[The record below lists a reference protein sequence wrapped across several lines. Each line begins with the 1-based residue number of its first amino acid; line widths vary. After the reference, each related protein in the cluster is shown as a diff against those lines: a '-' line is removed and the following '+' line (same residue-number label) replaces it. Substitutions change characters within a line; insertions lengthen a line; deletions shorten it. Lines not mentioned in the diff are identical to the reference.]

1 MADQWMI
8 RGKEFGNCNC
18 NWGCPCQFNSPSTYG
33 KCEAVLSGEIEEG
46 NFNDVRLDGLQFV
59 LLLKWPGEIKDGGGT
74 EQAIIEERASAQQ
87 REALTK
93 ILYGQSTA
101 PMATHF
107 FVYNAMS
114 DTVLDPLYKPI
125 EMSIDIE
132 GRTANTKIAGI
143 VESEGRPIIHPINDS
158 EVRSRIHL
166 PNGFEYTYAEMGSGT
181 SKVTGAIEL
190 DFNGSYGQFN
200 VLHMDLSGF
209 PNAILGPFGVFR
221 G

>member
-1 MADQWMI
+1 MADRWMI

-33 KCEAVLSGEIEEG
+33 KCEAVLSGQIEEG
-46 NFNDVRLDGLQFV
+46 HFNEVKLDGLKFV
-59 LLLKWPGEIKDGGGT
+59 LLLKWPGEIKDGGGI

-107 FVYNAMS
+107 CVYNAMA

-132 GRTANTKIAGI
+132 GRHANTKIVGI
-143 VESEGRPIIHPINDS
+143 VESEGRPIIHPIHAS
-158 EVRSRIHL
+158 EVRSGIHL

-181 SKVTGAIEL
+181 STVTGDIEL
-190 DFNGSYGQFN
+190 DFNASYGQFN
-200 VLHMDLSGF
+200 ILHLNQD
-209 PNAILGPFGVFR
+209 GVVR
-221 G
+221 

>member
-46 NFNDVRLDGLQFV
+46 NFNDVRLGGLKFV
-59 LLLKWPGEIKDGGGT
+59 LLLKWPREIKDGGST

-93 ILYGQSTA
+93 ILNGQSTA

-107 FVYNAMS
+107 FVYNAML

-143 VESEGRPIIHPINDS
+143 VESEGRPIIHPIND
-158 EVRSRIHL
+158 
-166 PNGFEYTYAEMGSGT
+166 
-181 SKVTGAIEL
+181 
-190 DFNGSYGQFN
+190 
-200 VLHMDLSGF
+200 
-209 PNAILGPFGVFR
+209 
-221 G
+221 

>member
-8 RGKEFGNCNC
+8 RGTEFGNCNC

-46 NFNDVRLDGLQFV
+46 NFNDVKLDGLKFV

-74 EQAIIEERASAQQ
+74 EQAIIEERASSQQ
-87 REALTK
+87 RAALTK

-107 FVYNAMS
+107 SVYNAMS

-132 GRTANTKIAGI
+132 GRTANIKIVGI
-143 VESEGRPIIHPINDS
+143 VESEGRPIIHPVNDS

-181 SKVTGAIEL
+181 SKVTGDIEL
-190 DFNGSYGQFN
+190 DFNASYGQFN
-200 VLHMDLSGF
+200 
-209 PNAILGPFGVFR
+209 ILQMNQDGVVR
-221 G
+221 

>member
-1 MADQWMI
+1 MVDQWMI
-8 RGKEFGNCNC
+8 RGKEFSNCNC
-18 NWGCPCQFNSPSTYG
+18 NWGCPCQFNAPSTYG

-46 NFNDVRLDGLQFV
+46 NFNDVRLDGLKFV
-59 LLLKWPGEIKDGGGT
+59 LLLKWPGEIKDGGGA
-74 EQAIIEERASAQQ
+74 EQAILEERASSRQ

-114 DTVLDPLYKPI
+114 DTVLDPLYKPV

-132 GRTANTKIAGI
+132 GRTANVKIAGI

-166 PNGFEYTYAEMGSGT
+166 PNGFEYPPHQRLGGPLAHPSAQRLRVY
-181 SKVTGAIEL
+181 L
-190 DFNGSYGQFN
+190 RRDGQRHF
-200 VLHMDLSGF
+200 
-209 PNAILGPFGVFR
+209 
-221 G
+221 

>member
-46 NFNDVRLDGLQFV
+46 NFNDVRLDGLKFV

-74 EQAIIEERASAQQ
+74 EQAIIEERASAPQ

-200 VLHMDLSGF
+200 VLHMNQD
-209 PNAILGPFGVFR
+209 GVVR
-221 G
+221 

>member
-1 MADQWMI
+1 MADHWMI

-18 NWGCPCQFNSPSTYG
+18 NWGCPCQFNAPSTHG
-33 KCEAVLSGEIEEG
+33 KCESVLSCEIEEG
-46 NFNDVRLDGLQFV
+46 HFNDVRLDRLKCV
-59 LLLKWPGEIKDGGGT
+59 LLLKWPGEIKDGGGA
-74 EQAIIEERASAQQ
+74 EQAIIEERASPQQ

-114 DTVLDPLYKPI
+114 ETVLDPLFTPI

-132 GRTANTKIAGI
+132 GRTARTKVAGI
-143 VESEGRPIIHPINDS
+143 VESEGRPIIHPLNNA

-181 SKVTGAIEL
+181 SKVTGDIEL
-190 DFNGSYGQFN
+190 DFDASYGQFN
-200 VLHMDLSGF
+200 ILHMNQD
-209 PNAILGPFGVFR
+209 GVVR
-221 G
+221 

>member
-1 MADQWMI
+1 M
-8 RGKEFGNCNC
+8 
-18 NWGCPCQFNSPSTYG
+18 
-33 KCEAVLSGEIEEG
+33 
-46 NFNDVRLDGLQFV
+46 QFV

-200 VLHMDLSGF
+200 VLHMNQD
-209 PNAILGPFGVFR
+209 GVVR
-221 G
+221 